1 MVKNLPA
8 EVGDMGVIPAE
19 GNDDPLQYSYLGNP
33 VDRGAWWVT
42 VPGAAKESDPTLR
55 LNNNN
60 VKTEFREEQILEAN
74 K

>member
-1 MVKNLPA
+1 M
-8 EVGDMGVIPAE
+8 IPELVRSHGE
-19 GNDDPLQYSYLGNP
+19 GNDNPFQYSYLGNP